1 MSIFD
6 ACADVARGS
15 RYLPPAQILR
25 SGPTLV
31 AQLRDELAAAAPEP
45 GTASLLAALLPAAGA
60 ASRAGASGRADPLPL
75 LNACVTEALRLCSSS
90 LILRVA
96 TEATELQVSP
106 SCPPIMN
113 HMLIKNCCEFG
124 NLPAC
129 GSQFPH

>member
-60 ASRAGASGRADPLPL
+60 ARAGASGRADPLPL

-106 SCPPIMN
+106 S
-113 HMLIKNCCEFG
+113 
-124 NLPAC
+124 
-129 GSQFPH
+129 